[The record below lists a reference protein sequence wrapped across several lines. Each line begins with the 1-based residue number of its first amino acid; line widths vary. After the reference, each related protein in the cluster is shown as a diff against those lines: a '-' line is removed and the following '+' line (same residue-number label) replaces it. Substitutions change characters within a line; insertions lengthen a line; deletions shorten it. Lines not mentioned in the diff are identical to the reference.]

1 MAPRTS
7 SVTSCRAPGSSSVA
21 SRTQNADCT
30 SALGLTRGRCAS
42 ANTNGRT
49 TIGGSTG
56 VRGWMAAGLAAGLIL
71 GLAAALT
78 QHPVLLGVARGLRPI
93 GVVFLNLLSMVVIP
107 LVAAA
112 LFTGVAGLGDIRQVG
127 RLGVRTLAFFW
138 LTTLAAIVI
147 GFALA
152 KVILPLGAMS
162 PEQQTALR
170 ALAGADSSVVRHAA
184 EQLPSGTSFLTSL
197 VPANPLRAAVDGSL
211 LPLIVFVTIFAVAT
225 ASLPPEKRA
234 ALTGLADAATQ
245 ALI

>member
-1 MAPRTS
+1 
-7 SVTSCRAPGSSSVA
+7 
-21 SRTQNADCT
+21 
-30 SALGLTRGRCAS
+30 
-42 ANTNGRT
+42 
-49 TIGGSTG
+49 
-56 VRGWMAAGLAAGLIL
+56 MAAGLAAGLIL

-152 KVILPLGAMS
+152 KVILPHIGAGDNEMLVCGMSLGYADLQAHVNTFHTPREPAS
-162 PEQQTALR
+162 GFTHW
-170 ALAGADSSVVRHAA
+170 LA
-184 EQLPSGTSFLTSL
+184 
-197 VPANPLRAAVDGSL
+197 
-211 LPLIVFVTIFAVAT
+211 
-225 ASLPPEKRA
+225 
-234 ALTGLADAATQ
+234 
-245 ALI
+245 